1 MRFWQEHGFQ
11 YPAVFSIFAPKLIT
25 SAQKTDSVISRLT
38 EKCHRIVIVLLCD
51 AGLLFL
57 HSKSHIAWSPYSLGC
72 EFLASNIEL

>member
-38 EKCHRIVIVLLCD
+38 EKCHRIVIVSGIRLRQG
-51 AGLLFL
+51 AAI
-57 HSKSHIAWSPYSLGC
+57 S
-72 EFLASNIEL
+72 